1 MNRDRADLLIV
12 GSGLAGARCAEA
24 WRALGGRGRVVVLG
38 EERHTPYERPALSK
52 AALTDGHGHD
62 ELRLRPDE
70 FWATRGIELVP
81 ASRVEKLDLEARVA
95 VAGSLRVRFDRLVLA
110 TGLRARW
117 LPAIPPGPG
126 THVLRTLD
134 DAEGLRRDL
143 GPGKRVVVIGA
154 GFVGFEVAS
163 SARALGARVTVVEPA
178 ATPFASTLGP
188 ELGGRLAAR
197 ARACGVDLR
206 LGRGVSGIETGA
218 NGRACAVVLDDGTRS
233 ACDAVVVGVGTVPN
247 TELVQGQLPLA
258 DDGGVVTDAVGR
270 TSVAGVF
277 ACGDVASRRR
287 HDAPG
292 SLRLEHWSAAAT
304 SARVVANTMIGAAVP
319 DDGLP
324 FFWSDQFGRRLQ
336 AVGLPSGRCDA
347 EIVGDDD
354 GLVARYRDD
363 DGRLVGAVVINRPEA
378 LAAAR
383 RELRATALES
393 SSAPAPIRL

>member
-1 MNRDRADLLIV
+1 
-12 GSGLAGARCAEA
+12 
-24 WRALGGRGRVVVLG
+24 VVLG

-70 FWATRGIELVP
+70 FWASRGIELGP

-95 VAGSLRVRFDRLVLA
+95 VAGSRRLRFERLVLA

-117 LPAIPPGPG
+117 LPTIPPGPG
-126 THVLRTLD
+126 IHVLRTLD

-143 GPGKRVVVIGA
+143 GPGERLVVIGA

-188 ELGGRLAAR
+188 ELGERLAAR
-197 ARACGVDLR
+197 ARAYGVDLR
-206 LGRGVSGIETGA
+206 LGRGVSGIETRA
-218 NGRACAVVLDDGTRS
+218 DGRPRAVVLDDGTRCP
-233 ACDAVVVGVGTVPN
+233 CDTVVVGVGTVPN

-258 DDGGVVTDAVGR
+258 DDGGVATDAAGR
-270 TSVAGVF
+270 TNVAGVF

-287 HDAPG
+287 RDAPG
-292 SLRLEHWSAAAT
+292 TLRLEHWSAAAT
-304 SARVVANTMIGAAVP
+304 SARVVASAIVGVP
-319 DDGLP
+319 IPDSGVP
-324 FFWSDQFGRRLQ
+324 FFWSDQFGWRLQ
-336 AVGLPSGRCDA
+336 AVGLPSGRLDA
-347 EIVGDDD
+347 EVGGDEN
-354 GLVARYRDD
+354 GLVAHYRRE
-363 DGRLVGAVVINRPEA
+363 DGRLVGAVVVNSPEA

-383 RELRATALES
+383 RELLATAVAS
-393 SSAPAPIRL
+393 PPARRPIRL